1 MVIQRWQSVWL
12 LIGAILVGVF
22 CFIPMV
28 SLPGGMED
36 TNSATL
42 MSPSDLPVFLVLN
55 IVTAVLLFFAIF
67 LFKNMRLQ
75 KTVTLVSM
83 LLLAVATV
91 TECLLLY
98 NWNSTFG
105 RVEMFGSVLLLLGAL
120 VFTLMAYRGIRKD
133 ENTLRSADR
142 LR

>member
-1 MVIQRWQSVWL
+1 
-12 LIGAILVGVF
+12 
-22 CFIPMV
+22 
-28 SLPGGMED
+28 MED

-55 IVTAVLLFFAIF
+55 IVTAVLLFLAIF

-120 VFTLMAYRGIRKD
+120 VFTLMAYRAIRKD